1 MRLTLLTI
9 LLIFSV
15 NEAFAV
21 TCERYRLDTSGFK
34 TKAAAESYY
43 PKTLNLNVYDFVPKG
58 GNSKQMRIDTANT
71 EIRTG
76 LSHRMIFSLLP
87 NGKLIAA
94 LQGRSGYKPPG
105 QAKYKCDLNAIEVRE
120 VLENKPAPEKTKV
133 QDTSTASK
141 TEDSTSAKCTSLALQ
156 NCSDEELCGMATRKE
171 NNLVVWETRGSF
183 GKYANEAKKRSL
195 DCGVAS
201 SQSINS
207 NTKIENAEKKCT
219 EIGYTKGTEKYA
231 DCVMKLM

>member
-1 MRLTLLTI
+1 MRSYVYLAA
-9 LLIFSV
+9 IFSFLYI
-15 NEAFAV
+15 NQASAL
-21 TCERYRLDTSGFK
+21 TCERNSMSTSGFK
-34 TKAAAESYY
+34 TKGSAETWY
-43 PKTLNLNVYDFVPKG
+43 PKELYLDDNKFKPKPNSEQMAFRRETSMDG
-58 GNSKQMRIDTANT
+58 GVSVVHMYY
-71 EIRTG
+71 
-76 LSHRMIFSLLP
+76 LLP
-87 NGKLIAA
+87 NGKLISAV
-94 LQGRSGYKPPG
+94 QGRSGYKNPG
-105 QAKYKCDLNAIEVRE
+105 KAWYKCNMKSGEL
-120 VLENKPAPEKTKV
+120 KEKLAS
-133 QDTSTASK
+133 TSSTSRSS
-141 TEDSTSAKCTSLALQ
+141 TSSNSEDSTITKCTSLALQ

-195 DCGVAS
+195 DCGVAT

>member
-1 MRLTLLTI
+1 MRPTLLAI
-9 LLIFSV
+9 LLIFSL

-43 PKTLNLNVYDFVPKG
+43 PKTLKLNVYDFVPKG

-71 EIRTG
+71 ETRTG
-76 LSHRMIFSLLP
+76 LSHRIIFSLLP

-120 VLENKPAPEKTKV
+120 VL
-133 QDTSTASK
+133 
-141 TEDSTSAKCTSLALQ
+141 
-156 NCSDEELCGMATRKE
+156 
-171 NNLVVWETRGSF
+171 
-183 GKYANEAKKRSL
+183 
-195 DCGVAS
+195 
-201 SQSINS
+201 
-207 NTKIENAEKKCT
+207 
-219 EIGYTKGTEKYA
+219 
-231 DCVMKLM
+231 